1 MWVRIDEISF
11 AVDRADDVIA
21 HTRNNA
27 VATHQGESFVG
38 FRLLV
43 DRPNGRAL
51 NVSYW
56 DDLDEATR
64 NDSRP
69 VTDPAIGAETTVVR
83 TNLYE
88 LSIDAG

>member
-1 MWVRIDEISF
+1 VWVRIDEISF
-11 AVDRADDVIA
+11 AADRADDVIA

-27 VATHQGESFVG
+27 VATHQGESFLG

-43 DRPNGRAL
+43 DRAQGRAL

-56 DDLDEATR
+56 DNLDDATL
-64 NDSRP
+64 NDSGP
-69 VTDPAIGAETTVVR
+69 ITDPPAGAETTVVR

-88 LSIDAG
+88 MSIDAA